1 MRYTVDPLPA
11 GAAARGAGL
20 VSDCSTARSS
30 FCSVIGF
37 SRNAEAPNL
46 VASTAV
52 SMVPWPL
59 IMITGIVSRPEAPHS
74 LSSVM
79 PSTSGIQMSSST
91 RSGRMR
97 SRTARA
103 WAAFSASS
111 TVWPS
116 SDRMSDNR
124 PRMPSSSSTT
134 RIVAI
139 ELSVHLGCRS
149 ACVLGCLRSRGG

>member
-1 MRYTVDPLPA
+1 MSSRRPA
-11 GAAARGAGL
+11 TAAAMRWLGL
-20 VSDCSTARSS
+20 ASACSTARSS

-37 SRNAEAPNL
+37 SRKAMAPCL

-59 IMITGIVSRPEAPHS
+59 IMITGMVSCDVVPHS
-74 LSSVM
+74 LSRLM

-103 WAAFSASS
+103 CAAFSASS
-111 TVWPS
+111 T
-116 SDRMSDNR
+116 R
-124 PRMPSSSSTT
+124 
-134 RIVAI
+134 VAFVGQDLGQQAADAQFVVHHKNDCH
-139 ELSVHLGCRS
+139 ELSVR
-149 ACVLGCLRSRGG
+149 LRCFTVGRRGARCWA